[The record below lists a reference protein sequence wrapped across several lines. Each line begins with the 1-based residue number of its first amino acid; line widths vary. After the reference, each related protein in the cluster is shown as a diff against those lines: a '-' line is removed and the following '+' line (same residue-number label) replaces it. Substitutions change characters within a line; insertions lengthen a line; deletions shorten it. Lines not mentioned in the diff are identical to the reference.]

1 MHPKTTAIATALAL
15 GALASHAN
23 TITWTGGAG
32 DDWWGTA
39 ANWSTGALPTSSDT
53 VSVGDGVAINAN
65 AATMLPEELV
75 FGEGASLTLE
85 NNELQFSGA
94 STVRGGTV
102 VANLLAAQSGNSS
115 VTIIDCQL
123 TNKSTGH
130 VKGFWRSDGTAHV
143 NFEFGDSGSASYTFQ
158 SSLIDNDSV
167 YRTFAAGATPLVK
180 FGGANIASQSE
191 FDEIFAVA
199 TDAVAGTTTLSLKT
213 PEGWKAAMPA
223 FGEIENGQVS
233 VTCAVTHFT
242 GGAASI
248 SVGCASSDL
257 GADIANWVGQLEQ
270 VANGVTDS
278 TTATATVAL
287 AAGINYVRV
296 FVTYDGVTVAS
307 GAAAILNLV
316 YGDYGELTGVYE
328 FIGADNNLATP
339 TNWALDKVP
348 LGENDTAPV
357 AGTDIR
363 WFGRNALLSLSG
375 NFHLYATDHFVG
387 ATITQANAGNHDSNL
402 NGDVT
407 FENSSVT
414 LSTVVIQN
422 VPHTISL
429 KNAHFATTRAPDGVA
444 GFWTT
449 VPENGINF
457 VSGFPS
463 SFSFGADA
471 GDVHDAATVKSRL
484 VDNGKITL
492 NGAAIDTTTWTEYFS
507 VDIDGNTISVSY
519 SPIMADNRIDAV
531 SASTTSTSA
540 TITAEIGV
548 QEPGSL
554 VKFAY
559 GTVAPS
565 DADVL
570 AGTTMSVN
578 DGTATA
584 AISGLSDL
592 TVYHYLVAIVDSGS
606 VEVLASKAG
615 SFVASDYAYVYMDGA
630 WLGEAPS
637 LNTDSSVLFLAD
649 YNAVNGDVNVANKTV
664 RGATLRTGTL
674 TGTGPITVW
683 SAQVSNTRD
692 NDLVGAPYGTW
703 NVTAPLFDFRS
714 MSGNG
719 TIRSACS
726 YSFYTMHSD
735 EDIYAEFFTNPSKVQ
750 VNGAG
755 AAQTDFS
762 IETNN
767 TYNEGEETEYR
778 NVSMI
783 WWESFPATTQNDAWT
798 MEDGA
803 RVKLSSNVKIA
814 SLTVPGGADA
824 KIDLNGKKLAVS
836 ALTVG
841 GVSYKGTQTA
851 ATLPAILVGDG
862 TLEIGENGTMI
873 VFR

>member
-1 MHPKTTAIATALAL
+1 MSKFFELAISTVAAAAASAATV
-15 GALASHAN
+15 
-23 TITWTGGAG
+23 TWTGGAG
-32 DDWWGTA
+32 DAWWGTA
-39 ANWSTGALPTSSDT
+39 SNWSGNAIPTSSDT
-53 VSVGDGVAINAN
+53 VSIGDGVAINAN
-65 AATMLPEELV
+65 ASTMLPEELV

-130 VKGFWRSDGTAHV
+130 AKGFWRNDGTAHV

-167 YRTFAAGATPLVK
+167 YGTFAAGATPLVK

-191 FDEIFAVA
+191 FDEIFSVA
-199 TDAVAGTTTLSLKT
+199 TDAGAGTTTLSLKT
-213 PEGWKAAMPA
+213 PEGWKAAVPA

-233 VTCAVTHFT
+233 VSCAVSHFT
-242 GGAASI
+242 GGAATI

-257 GADIANWVGQLEQ
+257 GADIANWAGQLEQ
-270 VANGVTDS
+270 VATGVADS
-278 TTATATVAL
+278 TTAMATVAL
-287 AAGINYVRV
+287 AAGINYVRD
-296 FVTYDGVTVAS
+296 FVAYDGVTVAS
-307 GAAAILNLV
+307 GAAVIRNLV

-328 FIGADNNLATP
+328 YIGADNNLATP

-348 LGENDTAPV
+348 LGENDAAPV

-363 WFGRNALLSLSG
+363 WFGRNAALSLSG
-375 NFHLYATDHFVG
+375 DFHLHATDYFVG

-407 FENSSVT
+407 FEDSSVT
-414 LSTVVIQN
+414 LSTVVVQAD
-422 VPHTISL
+422 PHTISL

-449 VPENGINF
+449 VPANGINI

-471 GDVHDAATVKSRL
+471 GDVHDAASVKSQL
-484 VDNGKITL
+484 VDNSKITL
-492 NGAAIDTTTWTEYFS
+492 DGAAIDTTTWTEYFS
-507 VDIDGNTISVSY
+507 VDIDGNTVSVSY
-519 SPIMADNRIDAV
+519 SPTVADNRIDTV

-540 TITAEIGV
+540 TITSVIGA
-548 QEPGSL
+548 QESGSL

-570 AGTTMSVN
+570 AGTTMTVDN
-578 DGTATA
+578 GTATA
-584 AISGLSDL
+584 SISGLSDL
-592 TVYHYLVAIVDSGS
+592 TIYHYLVAIVDSGS
-606 VEVLASKAG
+606 VKVLASKTG
-615 SFVASDYAYVYMDGA
+615 SFVASDYAAVYMNGA
-630 WLGEAPS
+630 WLGEVPS
-637 LNTDSSVLFLAD
+637 INTDSSVLFLD
-649 YNAVNGDVNVANKTV
+649 DFNAINGDVNVANKTV

-719 TIRSACS
+719 TISPACS
-726 YSFYTMHSD
+726 YSFYTTHSD
-735 EDIYAEFFTNPSKVQ
+735 EDVYAEFFTSPAKMH
-750 VNGAG
+750 VNGS
-755 AAQTDFS
+755 AASQTAFS
-762 IETNN
+762 IETNA
-767 TYNEGEETEYR
+767 TYNEGEENEYR
-778 NVSMI
+778 NVSI
-783 WWESFPATTQNDAWT
+783 LYWEPFPATTQNDSWT

-803 RVKLSSNVKIA
+803 RVKLSANVKIA
-814 SLTVPGGADA
+814 SLTVSAGVDA
-824 KIDLNGKKLAVS
+824 KIDLGGHVLRVS
-836 ALTVG
+836 ALVVNGTSLKGSFNSETLPSLLVG
-841 GVSYKGTQTA
+841 EGSLEVQQE
-851 ATLPAILVGDG
+851 ATLVI
-862 TLEIGENGTMI
+862 
-873 VFR
+873 FH